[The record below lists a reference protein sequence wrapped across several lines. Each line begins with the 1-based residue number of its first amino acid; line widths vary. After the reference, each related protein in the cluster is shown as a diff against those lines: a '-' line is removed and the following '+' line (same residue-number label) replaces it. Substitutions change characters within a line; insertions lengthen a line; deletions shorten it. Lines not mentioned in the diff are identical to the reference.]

1 MKKRTA
7 KTGWLR
13 RLYHRTLKW
22 STTRN
27 AKSALFGITLIESAV
42 FPFPP
47 DALFIPLVLK
57 NRSKAFQIAT
67 IGILGS
73 LTGVLLGYLLGWF
86 FFEAIGS
93 GMIHFYKLGPALEVV
108 RLKFIENTFL
118 TIVTAA
124 FTPIPYMVFTI
135 AAGLFRVPIFLLL
148 GASLVGRALRFYV
161 EAWLL
166 VAYGKQIQ
174 SYLEK
179 NLITF
184 TIGFFALIIILI
196 FIFNLWL

>member
-93 GMIHFYKLGPALEVV
+93 GMIHFYKLGPALEE
-108 RLKFIENTFL
+108 I
-118 TIVTAA
+118 
-124 FTPIPYMVFTI
+124 
-135 AAGLFRVPIFLLL
+135 
-148 GASLVGRALRFYV
+148 GRAHV
-161 EAWLL
+161 
-166 VAYGKQIQ
+166 
-174 SYLEK
+174 
-179 NLITF
+179 
-184 TIGFFALIIILI
+184 
-196 FIFNLWL
+196 